1 MTVFGA
7 HAPVLYW
14 TLAALA
20 GGAAASL
27 VLATRRVLPAVA
39 VGAAVGWAVERRL
52 RRTAPP

>member
-1 MTVFGA
+1 VTVFGA